1 MNMPSRPALDEKSS
15 IIIFYN
21 LLILYYNKPM
31 TKKLELSQEILDQ
44 LDLQEGESVKAEL
57 YADRL
62 VLHKQDEL
70 STKSLPFWLYLG
82 ASSLAALIFYLTSWF
97 QHLDQVSLAGD
108 YSIISFLLG
117 FGGGL
122 GILFFT
128 ATFIKNRRIFL
139 AGNEN
144 MVFWRNLPVI
154 VLAFSVILLLVLLG
168 FSWLL
173 SQIFNGASFDK
184 FTAAL
189 ILGVSLN
196 AVIST
201 WGQIAERIRAT
212 WLTSLFTV
220 IMISGALLAMATNSS
235 RRWWQFN
242 LSFLGTKRA
251 TNSWQFNLTLILAAL
266 VLIVLVD
273 YTFVALRQKYGKS
286 WRLTGLRL
294 LLTLL
299 GLDLAAVGYFP
310 NDATYH
316 HLHTRFAGYLVY
328 IIIVLIVS
336 VPILLPKVTKD
347 LLLTSFAIG
356 GVLVGLQFGFQEVH
370 YLSLTA
376 FEMSAFILVF
386 TWLVLLFNHLEGLL
400 IPEKRRIE
408 LKLG

>member
-1 MNMPSRPALDEKSS
+1 
-15 IIIFYN
+15 
-21 LLILYYNKPM
+21 M
-31 TKKLELSQEILDQ
+31 TKALELNQEILDQ
-44 LDLQEGESVKAEL
+44 LDLQEGETVKAEL

-70 STKSLPFWLYLG
+70 SPKSLPFWHYLG
-82 ASSLAALIFYLTSWF
+82 ASSLAALIFYLASWL
-97 QHLDQVSLAGD
+97 QHLHQVPLSGD
-108 YSIISFLLG
+108 YSIITFLLA

-128 ATFIKNRRIFL
+128 ATFIKNRCIFL

-173 SQIFNGASFDK
+173 SQIFKGASFDK

-189 ILGVSLN
+189 IFGVSLN
-196 AVIST
+196 AVIIV
-201 WGQIAERIRAT
+201 WGQMAERIRAT
-212 WLTSLFTV
+212 WLTSVFTV
-220 IMISGALLAMATNSS
+220 IMISGVLLAMATNSN
-235 RRWWQFN
+235 RHWWQFN

-251 TNSWQFNLTLILAAL
+251 ANSWQFNLTLILAAL
-266 VLIVLVD
+266 VLIALVD

-286 WRLTGLRL
+286 WRLTSLRI

-316 HLHTRFAGYLVY
+316 SLHTKFAGYLVY
-328 IIIVLIVS
+328 IIIALIIS
-336 VPILLPKVTKD
+336 VPVLLPKVTKD

-376 FEMSAFILVF
+376 FEMSAFILAF

-400 IPEKRRIE
+400 IPEKRKIE
-408 LKLG
+408 LRLR